1 MVSRP
6 TYDDANLILRL
17 YEMRREE
24 RMREARA
31 WFTAHFRPKKWE
43 ELATLVP
50 PGSAENA
57 SYRMVISY
65 WDMVA
70 SFVVTG
76 VLNKELFFQSGRE
89 LLVVFERMRAVL
101 PGIREQYQDPSYMAN
116 LERVG
121 IDYATHMQAQNP
133 EAYQAFVKR
142 ITG

>member
-1 MVSRP
+1 MASRP

-31 WFTAHFRPKKWE
+31 WFTAHFRPKAWE

-50 PGSAENA
+50 PGSQENA

-76 VLNKELFFQSGRE
+76 VLNRELFFQSGRE
-89 LLVVFERMRAVL
+89 LLVVHERLRPVL
-101 PGIREQYQDPSYMAN
+101 AGIREAYRDPGYLGN
-116 LERVG
+116 LEKVG
-121 IDYATHMQAQNP
+121 DELAAYMQAQSA

>member
-1 MVSRP
+1 MISRP

-31 WFTAHFRPKKWE
+31 WFTASFRPKKWE
-43 ELATLVP
+43 DLATLVA

-57 SYRMVISY
+57 SFRMVITY

-70 SFVVTG
+70 SFIVTG

-89 LLVVFERMRAVL
+89 LLVVHERLRPVL
-101 PGIREQYQDPSYMAN
+101 TGIRDAYKDPSYMAN

-121 IDYATHMQAQNP
+121 ADYAAYMQAQSP
-133 EAYQAFVKR
+133 DAYQAFVKR